1 MRDFCEKKCKSQIE
15 IIEKYMTLNQKN
27 IIMITKKKKRK
38 KKKKG
43 GSESTKAIDSS
54 RTKAIDSTHYI
65 PQILKCRNI
74 KENEEQSNIKK

>member
-38 KKKKG
+38 KKK
-43 GSESTKAIDSS
+43 
-54 RTKAIDSTHYI
+54 
-65 PQILKCRNI
+65 
-74 KENEEQSNIKK
+74 EEVRARKQ

>member
-1 MRDFCEKKCKSQIE
+1 
-15 IIEKYMTLNQKN
+15 
-27 IIMITKKKKRK
+27 MITKKKK